1 MCPPDEISVGASS
14 SCCDRRRVYRDAT
27 GLQACCRQGELVNGQ
42 CRTTTSHGVPLLP
55 KCAPGSK
62 DPRCCATGYK
72 PVLNGCCLANHITSQ
87 GLCCPPGQAPGL
99 KKYQVRAESGSVRSR
114 RGKMAM
120 VERVRRAGGQLCA
133 TGLIPAADGVCCG
146 PERSYVGRCLLPGRT
161 TPESQ
166 ELSHMRT
173 CDNLWSALD
182 HGLRRLLS
190 AQQNLQGYLR
200 SASMLSPGRE
210 PCQRSLR
217 TAERD
222 AAASLSRRSAA
233 QAGWQLLRTR
243 TALGGVETVCPRN
256 VAEMPYLAPGT
267 HPQVPGD
274 CTGEAPGPHQGNA
287 PEVPGDCT
295 GEVPGQNQRNAPE
308 LPGDCTGEVP
318 RRHQGNA
325 PELSGDCTGE
335 VPRRHQGNAPE
346 LPGDCTSEVPRRHQ
360 GNAAEL
366 PGDCTG
372 EVPGRHQG
380 NAPEL
385 QADCTSE
392 VSGRHDRNMAKLPTA
407 RKVGYY
413 SPIASGPATSHEDT
427 LTQSGNRQCR
437 GAHWRRHGPELRTL
451 IIAMAHEPT
460 VG

>member
-1 MCPPDEISVGASS
+1 MCPPDQISVGASS

-27 GLQACCRQGELVNGQ
+27 ELQACCRQGELVNGR

-99 KKYQVRAESGSVRSR
+99 KKYQCGPIRIGWSPP
-114 RGKMAM
+114 GKDGDGGTRT
-120 VERVRRAGGQLCA
+120 EGGGQCCA

-146 PERSYVGRCLLPGRT
+146 PEQVTSAGACCPAGQL
-161 TPESQ
+161 PESQ

-200 SASMLSPGRE
+200 SPAVLSPGRE

-243 TALGGVETVCPRN
+243 MALGG
-256 VAEMPYLAPGT
+256 
-267 HPQVPGD
+267 
-274 CTGEAPGPHQGNA
+274 
-287 PEVPGDCT
+287 
-295 GEVPGQNQRNAPE
+295 
-308 LPGDCTGEVP
+308 
-318 RRHQGNA
+318 
-325 PELSGDCTGE
+325 
-335 VPRRHQGNAPE
+335 
-346 LPGDCTSEVPRRHQ
+346 
-360 GNAAEL
+360 
-366 PGDCTG
+366 
-372 EVPGRHQG
+372 
-380 NAPEL
+380 
-385 QADCTSE
+385 
-392 VSGRHDRNMAKLPTA
+392 
-407 RKVGYY
+407 
-413 SPIASGPATSHEDT
+413 
-427 LTQSGNRQCR
+427 
-437 GAHWRRHGPELRTL
+437 
-451 IIAMAHEPT
+451 
-460 VG
+460 